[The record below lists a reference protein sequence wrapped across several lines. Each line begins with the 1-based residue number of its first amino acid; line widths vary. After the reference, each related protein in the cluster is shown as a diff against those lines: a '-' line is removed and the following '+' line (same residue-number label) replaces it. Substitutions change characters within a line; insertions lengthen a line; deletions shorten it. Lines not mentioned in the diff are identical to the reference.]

1 MGIPFNRIGDKTP
14 GAKEKDQALRKGGFV
29 VMPPVHVAPTFYARV
44 VNYHTDSDSYDV
56 MSLGLGGLIAA
67 GARFDEIPRRIEDPS
82 VAAPLSN
89 GTIVQVDRSG
99 GLPII
104 TGVVPLDSN
113 PVAANEAENVPDF
126 GESTTTT
133 EYASTSFFGRA
144 IAKGLIP
151 GDWVRKTQ
159 DGNYF
164 ALLRKG
170 INWLYANKRTQ
181 FILSRVG
188 DFAGL
193 YTQNFI
199 FRSAIGDLQ
208 IGQQE
213 SGEGFLTFDAGFD
226 LLNDVAY
233 KATKYTLGIALGHAA
248 KQVGGQDCLA
258 SLVIKDPDS
267 KAPVSG
273 VYFTN
278 KGRIKF
284 MAHSGFDF
292 VAANKGDYTEEFGA
306 NRTTRILGNRNVGVS
321 KSRFQTVEQQDELVV
336 GANRKTTVGNDQYG
350 QVNRNRYDTVQ
361 GNYILTVRGGDVV
374 PELPTVNGYEIQCV
388 NNSYVVEVG
397 NKSLQTIPLTLGL
410 YMHNGEVVIGENPLS
425 TPATLCQVSIN
436 TLKPGMIMLGGNT
449 LSPPTNAPVLHN
461 EMAEWLATM
470 LGIFD
475 GHTHPT
481 AWGPSG
487 TPISLMSPSLS
498 SKVAKLRST
507 YVLLKA

>member
-1 MGIPFNRIGDKTP
+1 MGIPFNRIGDKKP
-14 GAKEKDQALRKGGFV
+14 GAKETDEALRKGGYM
-29 VMPPVHVAPTFYARV
+29 VMPPVALAPKFYARV
-44 VNYHTDSDSYDV
+44 VNYHKDSDSYDV

-67 GARFDEIPRRIEDPS
+67 GARFDEITRRIEDPGLQ
-82 VAAPLSN
+82 APLSN
-89 GTIVQVDRSG
+89 GTIVQVDRTG
-99 GLPII
+99 GLPVI

-113 PVAANEAENVPDF
+113 PAAVGEAENIPDF
-126 GESTTTT
+126 GESTSTT
-133 EYASTSFFGRA
+133 ETPSTSFFDRA

-170 INWLYANKRTQ
+170 INRIYANQRTQ
-181 FILSRVG
+181 FIMSRVG
-188 DFAGL
+188 DFVGL

-208 IGQQE
+208 IGQNE
-213 SGEGFLTFDAGFD
+213 SGEGFFTFDAGFD
-226 LLNDVAY
+226 LLNNVAY

-248 KQVGGQDCLA
+248 KKVGGQDCLA

-273 VYFTN
+273 IYFTN

-306 NRTTRILGNRNVGVS
+306 NRTTRILGNRNTTIT
-321 KSRFQTVEQQDELVV
+321 KSRYQSVEQADELRV
-336 GANRKTTVGNDQYG
+336 GATRKKTVSNDEYN
-350 QVNRNRYDTVQ
+350 QVNRNRYDTIQ
-361 GNYILTVRGGDVV
+361 GNYILTVRGGDAT
-374 PELPTVNGYEIQCV
+374 PELPTVKGYEIQCV

-397 NKSLQTIPLTLGL
+397 KNSLQALPLEMGF
-410 YMHNGEVVIGENPLS
+410 YMHNGELILGENPLLPS
-425 TPATLCQVSIN
+425 TLCNVSIN
-436 TLKPGMIMLGGNT
+436 TLKPGMIMLGGT
-449 LSPPTNAPVLHN
+449 VKTPPTNAPVLHN

-487 TPISLMSPSLS
+487 IPLSLMSPSLS
-498 SKVAKLRST
+498 SKVAKLRSL